1 MKHCICTVAPGGPS
15 PPCDLKVLRAWSRL
29 VGAGQQLAGQER
41 PSRWARAPV
50 GECAPGRPPR
60 PPLAGAGVAA
70 LAHDGRVGTGPRDHG
85 DLGDHEGH
93 TP

>member
-50 GECAPGRPPR
+50 GECAPGRPHGHPWLGQGWR
-60 PPLAGAGVAA
+60 PWRTMGVWGQA
-70 LAHDGRVGTGPRDHG
+70 LVTTGT
-85 DLGDHEGH
+85 
-93 TP
+93 